1 MKKLLKENISM
12 NTFERYKR
20 SPIKGY
26 VWFVMAV
33 VLLMLPAFAA
43 AGDIKPKMQQK
54 ISEYKKKAV
63 EWAAHPEV
71 VKVTRE
77 ANAKGPIMGN
87 VKWRELKDDDPLLQS
102 FSTNATAKLLVK
114 FMETDSKGINKIAL
128 SGNKGHRVA
137 YTPVQKRLA
146 YIAAGKPNFDE
157 PFNGTVWQQGES
169 QPDPNTN
176 IDSVQIAI
184 PVKDGGKVIGV
195 LLVSL
200 TAANLQ

>member
-1 MKKLLKENISM
+1 M

-20 SPIKGY
+20 SPIKSY
-26 VWFVMAV
+26 AWLVMAMV
-33 VLLMLPAFAA
+33 ILMLPAFAA

-54 ISEYKKKAV
+54 INEYKKKAV
-63 EWAAHPEV
+63 EWAAHPEI
-71 VKVTRE
+71 VKATRE

-87 VKWRELKDDDPLLQS
+87 LKWRELKDDDPLLQS
-102 FSTNATAKLLVK
+102 FSTNATAKLMIK
-114 FMETDSKGINKIAL
+114 FMETNPKGINKIAL

-137 YTPVQKRLA
+137 YTPVQNRLA

-157 PFNGTVWQQGES
+157 SLDGNVWQQGES
-169 QPDPNTN
+169 KPDPNTN
-176 IDSVQIAI
+176 IDSVQITV

-195 LLVSL
+195 LLLSL

>member
-1 MKKLLKENISM
+1 M

-20 SPIKGY
+20 SLIKSY
-26 VWFVMAV
+26 AWLVMAV

-54 ISEYKKKAV
+54 INEYKKKAV
-63 EWAAHPEV
+63 EWAAHPEI
-71 VKVTRE
+71 VKATRE

-114 FMETDSKGINKIAL
+114 FMEADARIVNKIAL

-157 PFNGTVWQQGES
+157 SLDGNVWQQGES
-169 QPDPNTN
+169 RPDPNTN
-176 IDSVQIAI
+176 IDSVQITV

-195 LLVSL
+195 LLLSL

>member
-1 MKKLLKENISM
+1 M

-20 SPIKGY
+20 SLIKSY
-26 VWFVMAV
+26 AWLVMAMV
-33 VLLMLPAFAA
+33 ILMLPAFAA

-54 ISEYKKKAV
+54 INEYKKKAV
-63 EWAAHPEV
+63 EWAAHPEI
-71 VKVTRE
+71 VKATRE

-87 VKWRELKDDDPLLQS
+87 LKWRELKDDDPLLQS
-102 FSTNATAKLLVK
+102 FSTNATAKLMIK
-114 FMETDSKGINKIAL
+114 FMETNPKGINKIAL

-157 PFNGTVWQQGES
+157 SLDGNVWQQGES
-169 QPDPNTN
+169 KPDPNTN
-176 IDSVQIAI
+176 IDSVQITV

-195 LLVSL
+195 LLLSL

>member
-1 MKKLLKENISM
+1 M

-20 SPIKGY
+20 SLIKSY
-26 VWFVMAV
+26 AWLVMAV
-33 VLLMLPAFAA
+33 VILMLPAFAA

-54 ISEYKKKAV
+54 INEYKKKAV
-63 EWAAHPEV
+63 EWAAHPEI
-71 VKVTRE
+71 VKATRE

-87 VKWRELKDDDPLLQS
+87 LKWRELKDDDPLLQS
-102 FSTNATAKLLVK
+102 FSTNATAKLMIK
-114 FMETDSKGINKIAL
+114 FMETNPKGINKIAL

-157 PFNGTVWQQGES
+157 SLDGNVWQQGES
-169 QPDPNTN
+169 KPDPNTN
-176 IDSVQIAI
+176 IDSVQITV

-195 LLVSL
+195 LLLSL